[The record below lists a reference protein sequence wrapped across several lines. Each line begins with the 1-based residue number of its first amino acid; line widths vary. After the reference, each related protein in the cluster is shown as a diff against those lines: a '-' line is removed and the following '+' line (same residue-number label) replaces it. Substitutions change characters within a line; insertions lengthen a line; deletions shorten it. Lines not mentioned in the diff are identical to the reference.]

1 VQVTQPT
8 GATQTAAG
16 AVDLAAP
23 SPSPTRIGRYVVLGL
38 LGRGGMGEVYLG
50 LDEQLGRQIAI
61 KVLSRPGEPARI
73 SDRLQREALALA
85 CLAHPNVVAI
95 HEVGEAGGQ
104 VYLVMERVDGAT
116 LRGWLLERRRGV
128 DEVLA
133 VMLQAGRGLA
143 AAHAAGLI
151 HRDFKPKSECP
162 PQTPPLPPS
171 GRILA
176 DGGDLRGAVCR
187 IMPRHAAVLATDW
200 QRPARWARPP
210 VVHPLASTRA
220 ALRRRQVSRSSL
232 ARPVGV
238 CFLILCRRR
247 PISHPC
253 DMAPSLRIPN

>member
-1 VQVTQPT
+1 MVAVDGPVDTRWLVSTTPDTCATRT
-8 GATQTAAG
+8 GAGEAPAVPATAA
-16 AVDLAAP
+16 L
-23 SPSPTRIGRYVVLGL
+23 TRIGRYTVLGL

-50 LDEQLGRQIAI
+50 LDEQLERQVAI
-61 KVLSRPGEPARI
+61 KVLSRGREPARI

-116 LRGWLLERRRGV
+116 LRGWLGERRRSV

-176 DGGDLRGAVCR
+176 DGGDLRGTVCR
-187 IMPRHAAVLATDW
+187 AVPRHAAVLATDW
-200 QRPARWARPP
+200 QR
-210 VVHPLASTRA
+210 
-220 ALRRRQVSRSSL
+220 L
-232 ARPVGV
+232 ARS
-238 CFLILCRRR
+238 RTSR
-247 PISHPC
+247 
-253 DMAPSLRIPN
+253 